1 MKNLILTFTAALFLF
16 ACGTEAS
23 TEATCDKDCKKEN
36 CEHGKKK
43 CEHGDKECTKECG
56 DKHDKKCGDD
66 CEKECCANKMMSIGS
81 INPSLESKLMD
92 ISGTEMFIEELGK
105 KNGTLIIFSCN
116 TCPFVVGN
124 GEKSEGW
131 ENRYND
137 IAAMATEK
145 EIGFALINSNEA
157 KREGDDSFD
166 EMVAHAK
173 ASGYNE
179 IKYMMDSGH
188 VVADAYNAKKTPH
201 VYLFNANN
209 ELVYTG
215 AIDDNV
221 DRKEEVKEH
230 WLSDAM
236 TSLAAGTEIAK
247 AETKAMGCSI
257 KRVKKEDHAGHDH
270 PKGEH
275 KSH

>member
-1 MKNLILTFTAALFLF
+1 MKNLLLIFTAALFLF

-23 TEATCDKDCKKEN
+23 TEATNEKECAGKCDHNHGDKKCDEKCKEKCEHHKGDKKECGKDCKKE
-36 CEHGKKK
+36 
-43 CEHGDKECTKECG
+43 
-56 DKHDKKCGDD
+56 
-66 CEKECCANKMMSIGS
+66 CCAKKGDEMMSIGS
-81 INPSLESKLMD
+81 INPSLETKLKD

-131 ENRYND
+131 QNRYND
-137 IAAMATEK
+137 IKALADK
-145 EIGFALINSNEA
+145 SEIGFALINSNEA
-157 KREGDDSFD
+157 KRDNEDSFD
-166 EMVAHAK
+166 KMVNHAK
-173 ASGYNE
+173 ENGYNG
-179 IKYMMDSGH
+179 INYMMDSDH
-188 VVADAYNAKKTPH
+188 VVADAFNARKTPH

-257 KRVKKEDHAGHDH
+257 KRVKKEESHEGH
-270 PKGEH
+270 
-275 KSH
+275 SH